1 MDGYTRRLLDFIYEA
16 ENSGVIN
23 YDQWHN
29 KTQLKPN
36 KPLTEMTVL
45 EVLEWQQA
53 NRNLP
58 KGQQYTA
65 AGAGQIIYKTLNE
78 IVNKGVINANDKF
91 TPQIQDKANQYLL
104 NRRGYEKFQAGAI
117 SKEEF
122 GNNLAKEWA
131 SLPVLQD
138 TYRGSRHIA
147 TGQSYHKG
155 VGSNNALVTA
165 GKFDA
170 FLNQAKIFTLMTKDR
185 PVGAATHPNLAPSRP
200 NAGFWLEEQFDRF
213 LPVRDR
219 EPPPWE
225 KADIPIDDFGKDG
238 KKARPRLDEYYTR
251 TRRDEAQGAF
261 IHQGSSVAFADEW
274 SDAFIVRGVKDLIA
288 TKRYQMDAN
297 FHPYQVAINEG
308 FGNQQI
314 EYLSRARNQ
323 EHYDYLKNQI
333 KLEGERNRRRAISD
347 HHFSAFMGTMLNP
360 DTLVSFAVPVG
371 FGASA
376 LKGTT
381 ANFFK
386 TAAMSGAAVG
396 GSEAL
401 LEAGRASYDPQYN
414 PYDSITRVGG
424 ATIFGGIFGGAF
436 GAYFGK
442 TARQNLINELGLEI
456 AAQKGIGKHFT
467 TDIDIGGRTAK
478 IRMVKTENMEPDMQM
493 SLGMAGGVLHRKG
506 KTTGKKMGPVQ
517 EAENPEILVSPEILM
532 KRWEAGDVP
541 SGIKTP
547 NEFLEFEIAKRAA
560 LVKNG
565 GQVII
570 NKAEKASVRQTG
582 NIPKWVRR
590 KGETEEQFKKR
601 RNEGKD
607 ADGRMGVSP
616 DEITEPKLDP
626 NPEVLI
632 GNIGSIPFKG
642 DVQAGWK
649 KKPRGLSDEQMRQ
662 LTAKV
667 DEAEQEAFKK
677 LTKYRKENN
686 KILADSRMEAAGRI
700 MDSPFKYVHRNA
712 KASETR
718 DLVNLLVD
726 DGGLNQRAYMT
737 GMTDQSI
744 DRMKKSWDGEVFT
757 LLQKERELYE
767 SYLGYSNNPTV
778 GGIAINKS
786 FRTRRADG
794 ERALTVDEFR
804 DGASKALITGVKSDI
819 AQVNEM
825 AEHIR
830 AFYAKFREPAEAYG
844 VLGRGRVI
852 MEGRA
857 NLRQQIDEV
866 RKRKSEDPL
875 DADELAKLEKDLADL
890 DEQIKLSKD
899 DPTEDYFT
907 RVWMPQAIEQN
918 RAAFKER
925 VVKPWMKQQPY
936 VYVWK
941 DDQWKFV
948 KAKTDPKS
956 IDKRADQIIDT
967 IMQEGEIL
975 DLASHRAAHRP
986 TFGRSRQFN
995 IPNSFLLKDGPN
1007 GNGIADFIDTNYALS
1022 AKLYSDRMAPAI
1034 EMSRAFARPADGVTW
1049 QKGFEEALDDVRSAE
1064 AKNFK
1069 GSNKQFEDH
1078 WAPIEVKLRHL
1089 ADRVTNR
1096 VYKDPNRWDN
1106 RMAMVLKDWSHLAFM
1121 GMSALSAVQEVGTL
1135 IMTHGMSRVFRT
1147 AFNDVDAAT
1156 AAAMKAGVIEGEK
1169 AGSILDIN
1177 MGAEL
1182 AGFSETGLEAGLT
1195 SKAEMYLKT
1204 AANKYFLLNGLA
1216 SVTRSLKQLDLSIRV
1231 PDMLEKI
1238 IHVGDGVATTDEIAY
1253 LARFG
1258 ISEKDAIRMAE
1269 QPIESTDGKAFLA
1282 NTDNWG
1288 DEELVR
1294 KFRAAVRSGN
1304 ENTILAATAADKPII
1319 SEGTVYLRKNKA
1331 VDEMAEKMGWDSSG
1345 DYWKVQSGLMALP
1358 FTFWNYAMA
1367 ATNKILL
1374 AGMDEPSSQKL
1385 AGIASIV
1392 GLGYMVAQIKT
1403 DPAQWDRL
1411 STDQKIRRAVEQS
1424 GIAGVVGNYAN
1435 LTQGSVIG
1443 LTGQNPFPW
1452 EPKNGFNPSAAD
1464 AAFNIAGA
1472 GPSVARNAVQGTLTG
1487 DANMASWALPMRNHF
1502 MLKGLFDAAVDGIE
1516 RR

>member
-16 ENSGVIN
+16 ENSGKIN

-29 KTQLKPN
+29 STKLKPN

-58 KGQQYTA
+58 KGQQFTA
-65 AGAGQIIYKTLNE
+65 AGAGQIIYKTLND

-91 TPQIQDKANQYLL
+91 TPQIQDKANEYLL
-104 NRRGYEKFQAGAI
+104 NRRGYEKFKVGAL
-117 SKEEF
+117 SKEAF

-165 GKFDA
+165 NVFDSFLEGGKQFR
-170 FLNQAKIFTLMTKDR
+170 MMSKDR
-185 PVGAATHPNLAPSRP
+185 VVGAATDANLATSRP

-213 LPVRDR
+213 LPVKDR
-219 EPPPWE
+219 EPPPWQ
-225 KADIPIDDFGKDG
+225 KTAPPIDDFGKNAKRG
-238 KKARPRLDEYYTR
+238 KKAPRLDEHYTR

-261 IHQGSSVAFADEW
+261 IHQGSGAAFMDEW
-274 SDAFIVRGVKDLIA
+274 TDSFLVRGLKYEIA
-288 TKRYQMDAN
+288 KKRYEMDAN

-308 FGNQQI
+308 FGNHQI
-314 EYLSRARNQ
+314 EYLSHARNQ

-333 KLEGERNRRRAISD
+333 KLEGDRNRRRAISD
-347 HHFSAFMGTMLNP
+347 HHFSAFVGAMTNP
-360 DTLVSFAVPVG
+360 DTLISWVVPIG

-376 LKGTT
+376 LKGTVS
-381 ANFFK
+381 NFMRTGLKSSAIVFPVE
-386 TAAMSGAAVG
+386 AAI
-396 GSEAL
+396 ER
-401 LEAGRASYDPQYN
+401 GRSSYDPEYN
-414 PYDSITRVGG
+414 AYDSVTRVGA
-424 ATIFGGIFGGAF
+424 ATIFSGLFGGAL
-436 GAYFGK
+436 GSYYGK
-442 TARQNLINELGLEI
+442 TARKGLINDLGREI
-456 AAQKGIGKHFT
+456 AATKGVGKT
-467 TDIDIGGRTAK
+467 TSKVDIGGGVKADVVSVNPATK
-478 IRMVKTENMEPDMQM
+478 IDDSLSVKIDEY
-493 SLGMAGGVLHRKG
+493 GVAIHEG
-506 KTTGKKMGPVQ
+506 KVYVD
-517 EAENPEILVSPEILM
+517 EARILQ
-532 KRWEAGDVP
+532 RQADGDLP
-541 SGIKTP
+541 RDIKTP
-547 NEFLEFEIAKRAA
+547 NELAEYEIARAA
-560 LVKNG
+560 ALTKNG
-565 GQVII
+565 GQKII
-570 NKAEKASVRQTG
+570 DEAEPLVQE
-582 NIPKWVRR
+582 IP
-590 KGETEEQFKKR
+590 
-601 RNEGKD
+601 
-607 ADGRMGVSP
+607 
-616 DEITEPKLDP
+616 L
-626 NPEVLI
+626 
-632 GNIGSIPFKG
+632 KG

-649 KKPRGLSDEQMRQ
+649 KKTSGLSEDQMKQ

-667 DEAEQEAFKK
+667 DEAEQQAFEQ
-677 LTKYRKENN
+677 LTKYRKDNN

-737 GMTDQSI
+737 GMTEQSI

-767 SYLGYSNNPTV
+767 GYLGYSNNPTV
-778 GGIAINKS
+778 GGIAVNKS

-830 AFYAKFREPAEAYG
+830 AFYSKFREPAEAYG

-875 DADELAKLEKDLADL
+875 DKDELAKLEKDLADL

-1049 QKGFEEALDDVRSAE
+1049 QKGFEEAIDDVRAAE
-1064 AKNFK
+1064 AKKFK

-1078 WAPIEVKLRHL
+1078 FAPIEVKLRHL

-1135 IMTHGMSRVFRT
+1135 IMTHGMSRMFRT
-1147 AFNDVDAAT
+1147 AFQNVDDAT
-1156 AAAMKAGVIEGEK
+1156 SAAMKSGIIEGEK

-1231 PDMLEKI
+1231 PDMLERI

-1304 ENTILAATAADKPII
+1304 ENTIIAATAADKPII
-1319 SEGTVYLRKNKA
+1319 SEGTVYLRKNKT

-1358 FTFWNYAMA
+1358 FTFWNYAMG

-1385 AGIASIV
+1385 AGMASIV
-1392 GLGYMVAQIKT
+1392 GLGYMVAQIKS
-1403 DPAQWDRL
+1403 DPAKWDKL

-1424 GIAGVVGNYAN
+1424 GITGVLGEYTN

-1443 LTGQNPFPW
+1443 ITGQNPFPW
-1452 EPKNGFNPSAAD
+1452 EPKSGFYPRASD